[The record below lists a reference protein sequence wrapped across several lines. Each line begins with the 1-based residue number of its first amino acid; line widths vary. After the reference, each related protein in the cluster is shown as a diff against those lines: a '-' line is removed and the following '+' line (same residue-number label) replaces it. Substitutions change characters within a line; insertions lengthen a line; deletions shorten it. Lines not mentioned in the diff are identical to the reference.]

1 MSPRTRSFRTRRLRR
16 FLPAISLGALVLS
29 GCGSGT
35 GTLNNATVERAIA
48 STILAQR
55 HIRVAVSCPAGMP
68 SKADVHFVCLAK
80 LDVGTY
86 PVPVAV
92 TNDAG
97 HVVYRNEAPLVALDT
112 PHVER
117 AIGDSIL
124 QQRHARA
131 QVSCPAEV
139 IQQADVRF
147 TCHAQFDGRAHPF
160 TVREV
165 DGHGRVR
172 YEELTAET

>member
-1 MSPRTRSFRTRRLRR
+1 VSPRTRSLRARRLRPL
-16 FLPAISLGALVLS
+16 LPAFALGALLLA
-29 GCGSGT
+29 GCGSG
-35 GTLNNATVERAIA
+35 GRTLDNAAVQRAIA
-48 STILAQR
+48 RTILAQR
-55 HIRVAVSCPAGMP
+55 HIQVAVSCPSGLP

-80 LDVGTY
+80 LDVGSY

-97 HVVYRNEAPLVALDT
+97 HVVYRNQAPLVALDT

-124 QQRHARA
+124 RQRRARA

-139 IQQADVRF
+139 LQQADLRF
-147 TCHAQFDGRAHPF
+147 TCRAEFDGGEHPF
-160 TVREV
+160 AVREV
-165 DGHGRVR
+165 DDHGRVR
-172 YEELTAET
+172 YEEVTTPA